1 MKVQE
6 MKATNPGR
14 ENCGAL
20 QYTTLFLLGYS
31 IAGCTSPVSPPPKAN
46 VPYEVHSAPA
56 QTVRAIIYFQRP
68 TADKNPLFAA
78 ISDACQCTPV
88 FIRPYLSDALI
99 YELAL
104 PQGQTFVSF
113 EKTLREKAS
122 AFWVKAVE
130 QDSLMQHQ

>member
-14 ENCGAL
+14 KNCGAL
-20 QYTTLFLLGYS
+20 RSIALILLGYS
-31 IAGCTSPVSPPPKAN
+31 LAGCTSPVYHSPKAN
-46 VPYEVHSAPA
+46 VPNEVHSAPA

-68 TADKNPLFAA
+68 TADSRPLLAA

-99 YELAL
+99 YEFAL
-104 PQGQTFVSF
+104 PQGQIFVSF
-113 EKTLREKAS
+113 EKTLMKKAS
-122 AFWVKAVE
+122 ALGVKAVE
-130 QDSLMQHQ
+130 QDALMQHQ